1 MTRNNLAEMTVDQLV
16 VHFTSIALDQDN
28 AIRNSDYKK
37 YNRLYDQMEAVR
49 EELKTRA
56 GDQRQALVPLFDHPN
71 AQVRLKAA
79 ITTLEV
85 APEASR
91 QVFQILS
98 DRNEY
103 PQAADARG
111 WLHHI
116 DGDYRALKQ

>member
-1 MTRNNLAEMTVDQLV
+1 MKREHLDKLSVPQLV
-16 VHFTSIALDQDN
+16 TLFTEIALGQFKAEVDGN
-28 AIRNSDYKK
+28 IKR
-37 YNRLYDQMEAVR
+37 YNQLFGKMTQVKAALAV
-49 EELKTRA
+49 LP
-56 GDQRQALVPLFDHPN
+56 GDQRRALLPLHNHRN
-71 AQVRLKAA
+71 AQVRLMAA
-79 ITTLEV
+79 IATLEIEP
-85 APEASR
+85 AASR